1 MNRKPKIFT
10 PKSMAIGTLA
20 VAATAFSSVIMSP
33 SSAQAQNSPVSP
45 TTTVDPVDFGFNLG
59 GTETTSEETTTTET
73 TTTTT
78 TEGET
83 TTTTTTTTT
92 ETSSTTETT
101 SSQETTESTTEV
113 ATDTSTTDSTNILE
127 TTNVSTG
134 VEAQSGVTS
143 EQTTTSTQETVAIV
157 LSLSEEYAN
166 ATGIEFLFI
175 SDLASEL
182 GVAGDFLVGT
192 LVFENVRGLRGNR
205 QAALVAFRNALR
217 KAGVFTIDAFDNQA
231 FAEFFTSYATAEEV
245 AAAFNGLSEVRI
257 LFLSRSSV
265 FANNFRFRLFRVK
278 GITLVQFVVYKETG
292 IRALTFPRA
301 RSGNNNGID
310 DADED

>member
-1 MNRKPKIFT
+1 MNRKAKIFT

-20 VAATAFSSVIMSP
+20 VAATAFSAVIMSP
-33 SSAQAQNSPVSP
+33 LSAKAQNSPVSP
-45 TTTVDPVDFGFNLG
+45 AATTVDPVDFGFNLG
-59 GTETTSEETTTTET
+59 GTETSSEETTTSTTET

-101 SSQETTESTTEV
+101 SSQETTESTTTEV

-127 TTNVSTG
+127 EITNVSTG
-134 VEAQSGVTS
+134 VEAQTGVTT

-157 LSLSEEYAN
+157 LSVSEQYAN

-217 KAGVFTIDAFDNQA
+217 KAGVFTSDAFNNQA

-257 LFLSRSSV
+257 LFLSRASRF
-265 FANNFRFRLFRVK
+265 FAAKGLRFRLFRVTN
-278 GITLVQFVVYKETG
+278 ISFAQFFVYKTTG
-292 IRALTFPRA
+292 FRAITFPPA
-301 RSGNNNGID
+301 RSSND
-310 DADED
+310 D

>member
-1 MNRKPKIFT
+1 MNGKSKIFT
-10 PKSMAIGTLA
+10 PKSVAIGSLA
-20 VAATAFSSVIMSP
+20 VAATAFSAVIMSP
-33 SSAQAQNSPVSP
+33 LSAKAQNSPVSP

-59 GTETTSEETTTTET
+59 GTETSSETTTTE

-92 ETSSTTETT
+92 ETTETSSTTETT
-101 SSQETTESTTEV
+101 SNQETTESTTTEV
-113 ATDTSTTDSTNILE
+113 ATDTSTTESTNILE

-134 VEAQSGVTS
+134 VEAQTGVTS
-143 EQTTTSTQETVAIV
+143 EQTTTTTAETVAIV
-157 LSLSEEYAN
+157 LSVSEQYAN

-182 GVAGDFLVGT
+182 GVQGDFLVGT
-192 LVFENVRGLRGNR
+192 LVFENVRGLSGNR

-217 KAGVFTIDAFDNQA
+217 KAGVFTIDAFNNEA

-245 AAAFNGLSEVRI
+245 AAAFNGLSEIRI
-257 LFLSRSSV
+257 LFLSRASRF
-265 FANNFRFRLFRVK
+265 FAANGLRFRLFRVRN
-278 GITLVQFVVYKETG
+278 ISFAQFFVYKATG
-292 IRALTFPRA
+292 VRAVSFPPA
-301 RSGNNNGID
+301 RSSD
-310 DADED
+310 DD